1 MTTTTILVHLARIEH
16 AFVLTQALVPEGDNE
31 LLHDAVGI
39 GHVQP
44 DLQAV
49 APVRRRLALHS
60 LAGPMP
66 GYLIASG

>member
-1 MTTTTILVHLARIEH
+1 
-16 AFVLTQALVPEGDNE
+16 
-31 LLHDAVGI
+31 
-39 GHVQP
+39 
-44 DLQAV
+44 V